1 MLAQFRR
8 FLNTRAARV
17 FFVLLIIPFVS
28 WGVADV
34 ARNSGR
40 ETSLATVG
48 DRKVETPE
56 FQDMYRRMM
65 ADVSRRL
72 GGRSEP
78 TPAIRR
84 AVAGQALDRL
94 VMQTA
99 LAEEVARMGVA
110 VPDEALRRE
119 VFEMPALRGPSGQF
133 ERRNLDS
140 LLRTNNLTE
149 GRFLEYIRADLGQRQ
164 LIEAVQV
171 GARPSELL
179 VNQVYAFARE
189 QRVAELVELPFAAA
203 PEPPAS
209 SEDDLKRFWENDP
222 GRYSAPAYRRIK
234 AVILSPD
241 TIARTLDLPEP
252 DLQAWYQQH
261 RAEFGARER
270 RTVQVV
276 VSQDEAAATRL
287 AETWRAGADWA
298 AIQEAATAAS
308 GSSVQLDD
316 AARAEIP
323 GDDLAGAVF
332 AAASDTVTGPV
343 RSAFGYQV
351 LRVTKITP
359 DSEQPFEAVR
369 DQVQARLARERAV
382 DLVYARANK
391 LEDALSAGGSL
402 DELPG
407 DLGLGAVTGTLDA
420 QGNTPEGTPAPLP
433 GTPALRTKIIA
444 DAFAMTKGEPPR
456 MIEGPDTSYYALA
469 IEDQTASAVKPF
481 ETVRDQVAQDYEQ
494 DVRRRA
500 QEAVAAR
507 LLAAV
512 RAGGSLD
519 DAATIAGLR
528 LDRTPPIGRA
538 GVPPGV
544 PPELVQPLFAL
555 KVNEATMVST
565 PLGYLVARLATV
577 ETPDPAS
584 DPDSANQLRSA
595 LTQQMAQDIEAL
607 YTNAIREKAKPRVN
621 AALLE
626 TLVQ

>member
-17 FFVLLIIPFVS
+17 FFVLLVIPFIS

-34 ARNSGR
+34 ARNAGR

-48 DRKVETPE
+48 DRKIEVPE

-72 GGRSEP
+72 GGRTEP

-84 AVAGQALDRL
+84 AVGGQALDRL

-99 LAEEVARMGVA
+99 LAEEVARLGLA
-110 VPDEALRRE
+110 VPDEAVRRE

-133 ERRNLDS
+133 ERRNLEG
-140 LLRTNNLTE
+140 LLRNNNLTE
-149 GRFLEYIRADLGQRQ
+149 GRFLDYIRADLGQRQ

-171 GARPSELL
+171 GARPPELL
-179 VNQVYAFARE
+179 VRQVFAFARE

-203 PEPPAS
+203 PEPPAP

-222 GRYSAPAYRRIK
+222 GRYSAPEYRRIK

-241 TIARTLDLPEP
+241 TIARTLDIPEAE
-252 DLQAWYQQH
+252 LTAWYQQH
-261 RAEFGARER
+261 RAEFGSTER
-270 RTVQVV
+270 RTVQVL
-276 VSQDEAAATRL
+276 VSQDEAVAARL
-287 AETWRAGADWA
+287 AETWRTGADWD
-298 AIQEAATAAS
+298 AIQAEATKAG

-316 AARAEIP
+316 AARADIP

-332 AAASDTVTGPV
+332 AAAPDAVTGPI
-343 RSAFGYQV
+343 RSSFGYQV
-351 LRVTKITP
+351 LRVTKLTP
-359 DSEQPFEAVR
+359 GSEQPFEAVR

-391 LEDALSAGGSL
+391 LEDALSAGTSL

-420 QGNTPEGTPAPLP
+420 QGNTQEGTPAPLP
-433 GTPALRTKIIA
+433 GTPALRQKVIA
-444 DAFAMTKGEPPR
+444 DAFTITKGEPPR
-456 MIEGPDTSYYALA
+456 MIEGPDTSYYALSV
-469 IEDQTASAVKPF
+469 EEQTPPVVKPF
-481 ETVRDQVAQDYEQ
+481 ETVREKVLEDFEQ
-494 DVRRRA
+494 DARRRA
-500 QEAVAAR
+500 QELVAAR

-519 DAATIAGLR
+519 DSATVAGLR
-528 LDRTPPIGRA
+528 VERTPPIGRTGA
-538 GVPPGV
+538 PQGV

-555 KVNEATMVST
+555 KANEATMVST
-565 PLGYLVARLATV
+565 PLGYLVARLDAIQ
-577 ETPDPAS
+577 TPDLAA
-584 DPDSANQLRSA
+584 DPDSANQLRQA
-595 LTQQMAQDIEAL
+595 LTQQMAQDMEVL
-607 YTNAIREKAKPRVN
+607 YANAMRDKAKPRVN
-621 AALLE
+621 GALLE
-626 TLVQ
+626 SLVQ